1 MSDEQKIEELI
12 QALGNGE
19 WHPSGSHVDGQSQ
32 TIDQLVKMG
41 RSVVLSVRK
50 ALSHENEKIR
60 FGAVCVLGWMR
71 PEIGVEPPIT
81 TILNDKDC
89 RVRSQAAFWLGAY
102 RDERAIPALILGLND
117 RQGYFSVGPRATD
130 ILLSLGKRAV
140 DPILQALQKV
150 NVPLVPDLENQDSML
165 FFARLVWL
173 LGEIGDKRAEE
184 TLLPYVNHQNQLIR
198 QWTSDALRKL
208 GYAPDAHR

>member
-32 TIDQLVKMG
+32 TID
-41 RSVVLSVRK
+41 VLSVRK

-117 RQGYFSVGPRATD
+117 RQGYF
-130 ILLSLGKRAV
+130 
-140 DPILQALQKV
+140 
-150 NVPLVPDLENQDSML
+150 
-165 FFARLVWL
+165 L
-173 LGEIGDKRAEE
+173 LGLGQQTFFFRLANG
-184 TLLPYVNHQNQLIR
+184 LLIR
-198 QWTSDALRKL
+198 FSRLCRRLMCLWFLT
-208 GYAPDAHR
+208 